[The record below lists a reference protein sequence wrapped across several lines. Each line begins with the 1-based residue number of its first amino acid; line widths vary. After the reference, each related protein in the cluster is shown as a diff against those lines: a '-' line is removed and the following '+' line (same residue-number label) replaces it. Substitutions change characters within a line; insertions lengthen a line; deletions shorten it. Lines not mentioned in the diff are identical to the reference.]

1 MRVYYQEVKQL
12 LNNHIFD
19 EDIALSTCM
28 PFIQKQMLLD
38 TQNERFYDRS
48 LLIAEQRAARNLL
61 RLALAGNREM
71 EPFRGELVEEA
82 QKVCGIRYGRQ
93 QRKAFNKLLLTRGV
107 KILTGG
113 PGTGKTSTINGMLHA
128 YEIMH
133 PDHII
138 RLCAPTGRAAQR
150 MSESTG
156 RTAVTIHRL
165 LDYQPDGLGANYR
178 NEKNPVDA
186 DLVVVDEMS
195 MADIRLFD
203 MLLAALKTGTKLIL
217 VGDVNQ
223 LESVGAGSVLNDLMG
238 TSDLFIE
245 KNRLT
250 EVFRQKGGSPIIDNS
265 QKINEG
271 NIHLHECEDFQII
284 HTKCEEETLEQTK
297 SLMQKLYNKDNPFE
311 TQILCPSRKGE
322 AGIENCNTVLQDLLN
337 PGKQSLTYGNTKFCV
352 NDKIIMMKNNY
363 SSQDGYF
370 NGDIGIVKE
379 LGKGKMVADIRGEMV
394 NLCRD
399 ALDDVQ
405 LAYGMTIHKSQ
416 GSEFKNAIVVMPS
429 EPANML
435 VRNLLYTGV
444 TRAKKRVFIINEGS
458 AMECAIRTNTIGK
471 RRTMFAEYLAL
482 AARKYEESSH

>member
-1 MRVYYQEVKQL
+1 
-12 LNNHIFD
+12 
-19 EDIALSTCM
+19 
-28 PFIQKQMLLD
+28 
-38 TQNERFYDRS
+38 
-48 LLIAEQRAARNLL
+48 
-61 RLALAGNREM
+61 
-71 EPFRGELVEEA
+71 
-82 QKVCGIRYGRQ
+82 
-93 QRKAFNKLLLTRGV
+93 
-107 KILTGG
+107 
-113 PGTGKTSTINGMLHA
+113 
-128 YEIMH
+128 
-133 PDHII
+133 
-138 RLCAPTGRAAQR
+138 
-150 MSESTG
+150 
-156 RTAVTIHRL
+156 
-165 LDYQPDGLGANYR
+165 
-178 NEKNPVDA
+178 
-186 DLVVVDEMS
+186 
-195 MADIRLFD
+195 
-203 MLLAALKTGTKLIL
+203 
-217 VGDVNQ
+217 
-223 LESVGAGSVLNDLMG
+223 
-238 TSDLFIE
+238 
-245 KNRLT
+245 
-250 EVFRQKGGSPIIDNS
+250 
-265 QKINEG
+265 
-271 NIHLHECEDFQII
+271 
-284 HTKCEEETLEQTK
+284 
-297 SLMQKLYNKDNPFE
+297 MQKLYNKDNPFE

-337 PGKQSLTYGNTKFCV
+337 PGKQSLTYGNTKFRV

-363 SSQDGYF
+363 SSKDGYF

>member
-1 MRVYYQEVKQL
+1 
-12 LNNHIFD
+12 
-19 EDIALSTCM
+19 
-28 PFIQKQMLLD
+28 
-38 TQNERFYDRS
+38 
-48 LLIAEQRAARNLL
+48 
-61 RLALAGNREM
+61 
-71 EPFRGELVEEA
+71 
-82 QKVCGIRYGRQ
+82 
-93 QRKAFNKLLLTRGV
+93 
-107 KILTGG
+107 
-113 PGTGKTSTINGMLHA
+113 
-128 YEIMH
+128 
-133 PDHII
+133 
-138 RLCAPTGRAAQR
+138 
-150 MSESTG
+150 
-156 RTAVTIHRL
+156 
-165 LDYQPDGLGANYR
+165 
-178 NEKNPVDA
+178 
-186 DLVVVDEMS
+186 
-195 MADIRLFD
+195 
-203 MLLAALKTGTKLIL
+203 
-217 VGDVNQ
+217 
-223 LESVGAGSVLNDLMG
+223 MG

-337 PGKQSLTYGNTKFCV
+337 PEKQSLTYGNTKFRV

-405 LAYGMTIHKSQ
+405 LAYRMTIHKSQ